1 MSESILVAIDLADLE
16 TARKVL
22 AAAMRQSSDP
32 ETAVTIMTVVPDFVG
47 GLDYRYAIRGETGG
61 SVDYDVREIV
71 NEALARLND
80 LVAENVPEGMTINTI
95 VRHGTIYEQILQ
107 VAEELGVDQ
116 IVMGAHRPQL
126 SDYLLGPN
134 TARVVRH
141 AKCSVNVIRH
151 EGR

>member
-1 MSESILVAIDLADLE
+1 MMSDSVLVPIDLADLE

-22 AAAMRQSSDP
+22 AAAMRQSSSP
-32 ETAVTIMTVVPDFVG
+32 ETALTIMTVVPDFVG

-80 LVAENVPEGMTINTI
+80 LVAENAPEGKTINTI

-141 AKCSVNVIRH
+141 AKCSVNVIRT
-151 EGR
+151 